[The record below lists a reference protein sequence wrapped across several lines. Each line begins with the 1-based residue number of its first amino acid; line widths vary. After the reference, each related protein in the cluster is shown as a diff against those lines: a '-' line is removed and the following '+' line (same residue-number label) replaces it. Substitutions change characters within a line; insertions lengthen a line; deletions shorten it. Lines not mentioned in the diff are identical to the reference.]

1 MLAPRFGRL
10 PARRGHDKNR
20 GADPGDRR
28 FGRGLGDLREEPPAS
43 AGGLR
48 YELRVSRLAHGGRLE
63 VTPRS
68 DRRGTAYGR
77 DLDVLQIGGDPCC
90 TCLLN
95 LCWAS
100 RATFKALVSQS
111 SICVAFTQAASHAS
125 SSTKYV
131 RKDIFA

>member
-1 MLAPRFGRL
+1 
-10 PARRGHDKNR
+10 
-20 GADPGDRR
+20 
-28 FGRGLGDLREEPPAS
+28 
-43 AGGLR
+43 
-48 YELRVSRLAHGGRLE
+48 LRVSRLAHGGRLE

-125 SSTKYV
+125 SSRFGSDHYAAIWEGLMASACICVHGQSQLRDVLPQATRCKC
-131 RKDIFA
+131 FAYAQLPQ